1 MREGNWIDR
10 SLDPVD
16 RLSEVMFGLLMALT
30 FTGAMSVALAEGREV
45 RGLLFAALGCNLAW
59 GIVDG
64 VMHLLTTAAERG
76 RQQVLLD
83 RLRRAPVAA
92 KPGLVRALLP
102 EGSGQHLTDEEAGW
116 LARMI
121 ERAAGGP
128 GRPRLQREDFIAAA
142 AVCVVVVTAT
152 FPPVLPFIL
161 IQDGQVAMRW
171 SNGIAVLMLFGI
183 GLGLDRYVE
192 GGSRLMRWVVP
203 ALGLVLV
210 GTTIALGG

>member
-76 RQQVLLD
+76 RQQVLID
-83 RLRRAPVAA
+83 RLRRAPAAA
-92 KPGLVRALLP
+92 KAGLVRGLLP
-102 EGSGQHLTDEEAGW
+102 GKLGQNLTDEEAGW

-121 ERAAGGP
+121 ERAAGAEGH
-128 GRPRLQREDFIAAA
+128 PRLGREDFVAAA

-152 FPPVLPFIL
+152 FPPVLPFVL
-161 IQDGQVAMRW
+161 MQDGQAAMRW

-183 GLGLDRYVE
+183 GIGFDRHVE
-192 GGSRLMRWVVP
+192 GGSRVMRWVVP
-203 ALGLVLV
+203 LLGVVLV
-210 GTTIALGG
+210 ATTIALGG